1 MVNAAIAQGI
11 QQRLLAETKKK
22 ETETPD
28 VNKT

>member
-11 QQRLLAETKKK
+11 QQRLLAEPKKK

-28 VNKT
+28 KT